1 MPNRRD
7 KGEAALLV
15 VIVLPHVLRVLP
27 VVPVV
32 VHIAAGFWSL
42 WIELPLAGPADD
54 GCDGE
59 AEGAEVAAAVQ
70 ASSTSA
76 QLLRGFWSIK
86 TPEQNMFWW
95 LSIGQSKRSI
105 IKSASMD
112 GSGLEGRCRPAV
124 VAGAATV
131 LAVAVRADLL
141 VPRTCG
147 ATPMHRHRFLSAS
160 SSFEPFINFSTTDS
174 AEGGNASLRFKKET
188 RNSRKG
194 QGEVSPNSPSIHLSI

>member
-1 MPNRRD
+1 MEFLTR
-7 KGEAALLV
+7 
-15 VIVLPHVLRVLP
+15 
-27 VVPVV
+27 
-32 VHIAAGFWSL
+32 
-42 WIELPLAGPADD
+42 IEFPLAGPAGD

-76 QLLRGFWSIK
+76 QLLRAFWSIK
-86 TPEQNMFWW
+86 TPDKNMFWW

-105 IKSASMD
+105 IKSVLMD

-147 ATPMHRHRFLSAS
+147 ATPMHRHRFLSAKQLIRTIHQFLNNRQRRGRQCF
-160 SSFEPFINFSTTDS
+160 SSFQ
-174 AEGGNASLRFKKET
+174 EGNKEQSKEAG
-188 RNSRKG
+188 RG
-194 QGEVSPNSPSIHLSI
+194 VA